1 MGKPEEGPGMR
12 RKYSRDAYSLC
23 IIGIFFN
30 ENIVLSYLGITKKET
45 HTHTHTHTQTKEVFG
60 LFFFSSLNQ
69 TWVCTPACNEAS
81 ILTLGLVKE
90 RAGFI
95 ADANQR
101 SETTIAQKT

>member
-30 ENIVLSYLGITKKET
+30 ENIVLSYLGIMKKENT
-45 HTHTHTHTQTKEVFG
+45 YT
-60 LFFFSSLNQ
+60 LNQ

-81 ILTLGLVKE
+81 ILTVRLVKE

-95 ADANQR
+95 ADAKER

>member
-45 HTHTHTHTQTKEVFG
+45 HTHTHTHTNKRSFWFV
-60 LFFFSSLNQ
+60 FFF
-69 TWVCTPACNEAS
+69 
-81 ILTLGLVKE
+81 LTESNLGLHTSM
-90 RAGFI
+90 
-95 ADANQR
+95 Q
-101 SETTIAQKT
+101 

>member
-30 ENIVLSYLGITKKET
+30 ENIVLSYLGIMKKVNT
-45 HTHTHTHTQTKEVFG
+45 YTQTKTKEG
-60 LFFFSSLNQ
+60 CFFFLSLSLNQ

-81 ILTLGLVKE
+81 ILTVRLVKE

-95 ADANQR
+95 ADAKER